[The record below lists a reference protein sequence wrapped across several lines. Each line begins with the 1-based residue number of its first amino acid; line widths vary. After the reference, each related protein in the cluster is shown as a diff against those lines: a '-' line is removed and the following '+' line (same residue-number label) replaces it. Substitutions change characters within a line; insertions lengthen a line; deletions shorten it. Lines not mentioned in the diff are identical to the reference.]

1 MELAR
6 RMNTAMERDE
16 FLAEASTR
24 LGAHRRL
31 WPHKLHGFHTQH
43 GWMHYADEGP
53 RDASPILCVHGNPT
67 WAFLWRHVYA
77 SRAGAHRVVA
87 PDHLGAG
94 LSQRSSGFPARL
106 VDHAENLAALVEEL
120 DLRDIT
126 LVVHDWGGAIGLA
139 AARRAP
145 QRYARLVLTNTGAF
159 PSRDM
164 PWRIAL
170 CRAKGG
176 IGPFLVERCNAFAGL
191 LPWFGVADPRSLAP
205 DVRAAYLMPSRDL
218 AGRRAVRKFVED
230 IPMDDSHPTMPELR
244 EVERSLAAWRA
255 KPVAI
260 AWGELDWCFTP
271 RFRAVFERHLPRACT
286 HLAREAG
293 HLVPEEAPR
302 TVDAALDSVLGA
314 ACASGAR

>member
-6 RMNTAMERDE
+6 RMSTPIAREA
-16 FLAEASTR
+16 FLAEAVAR
-24 LGAHRRL
+24 LGDVRAL
-31 WPHKLHGFHTQH
+31 WPHELRAFRTRH
-43 GWMHYADEGP
+43 GWIHYADEGP

-67 WAFLWRHVYA
+67 WSFLWRHVYA
-77 SRAGAHRVVA
+77 SRAAEHRVVA
-87 PDHLGAG
+87 LDHLGAG
-94 LSQRSSGFPARL
+94 LSQRSAEFPARL
-106 VDHAENLAALVEEL
+106 ADHAENLAALVEEL

-145 QRYARLVLTNTGAF
+145 GRYARLVLTNTGAF

-191 LPWFGVADPRSLAP
+191 LPWFGVADPRSLSPAT
-205 DVRAAYLMPSRDL
+205 RAAYLMPTRDL

-230 IPMDDSHPTMPELR
+230 IPMDESHPTMPELR
-244 EVERSLAAWRA
+244 EVERSLAAWRD

-271 RFRAVFERHLPRACT
+271 RFRAVFERHLPHART
-286 HLAREAG
+286 HLARDAG
-293 HLVPEEAPR
+293 HLVPEESPR

-314 ACASGAR
+314 ACAGGAR